1 MPGSPPSKADFYDR
15 FASEFDAR
23 MNRYDTEKRLRI
35 VFDQLLTDS
44 LTGKLLLDAGCGTG
58 WFSRRA
64 SDRGATV
71 VSLDIGPNLLREVA
85 KKTSAMLVV
94 GTSMKLCFPDDTFDC
109 VVSSEM
115 LEHTPS
121 PETAFRELA
130 RVLKPGGILVIT
142 TPNRVW
148 HFSVVAANAL
158 NLRPYEGF
166 ENWVRWSDL
175 TRWSRAASLRVV
187 SMSGFH
193 LIPFQLP
200 LLHSFIDFCDRFGP
214 SWLGRLMINIALKAR
229 KDQ

>member
-1 MPGSPPSKADFYDR
+1 MPGSSPSKTDFYDR
-15 FASEFDAR
+15 FATEFDAK

-35 VFDQLLTDS
+35 VFDELLTDS

-64 SDRGATV
+64 SDRGARV
-71 VSLDIGPNLLREVA
+71 VSLDIGPNLLREVR
-85 KKTSAMLVV
+85 KKTDSMLVA
-94 GTSMKLCFPDDTFDC
+94 GTSMKLCFPDGTFDC

-130 RVLKPGGILVIT
+130 RVLKPGGILIIT
-142 TPNRVW
+142 TPNRAW

-175 TRWSRAASLRVV
+175 TRWSRATSLRNV

-200 LLHSFIDFCDRFGP
+200 LLHPFIDFCDRFGD

-229 KDQ
+229 KEQ